1 MFLSYYGFREQ
12 PFGVTP
18 DPRYLY
24 QSAVHREALASLV
37 YGIETELGFTSLIAE
52 PGMGKTT
59 LLYYL
64 LSRYRANARTAFVFE
79 TQCNS
84 RELLQHVFAELEISA
99 NTNDPVILRNRFKEF
114 LVMQARARK
123 RVLIIFDE
131 AQNLSNQVLETVRLL
146 SNFETSQAKL
156 LHILLT
162 GQPQLA
168 DKLARPELQQLRQRI
183 AMFTRLAP
191 FTLADTK
198 AYIEHRL
205 ATAGYSGPALFTA
218 DAYELITAETRGI
231 PREINRIC
239 FNALSLGCAL
249 QKKILDVQV
258 LREVTLDLQV
268 RADLRRFAA
277 SPTRQPAPGAA
288 PVEAEGE
295 DSQAWRFAPV
305 PRLGESSVAQAR
317 NPEARAHVAE
327 PLPPEARRE
336 LATEVPPIATREAAI
351 AENSTDAVVR
361 SYPPRRQFNVVPEGT
376 ANATAASAPRA
387 VTSEIGNHDR
397 VKTQTYGPSPLKR
410 AAGVEPVMRS
420 GAVAAPAAGRNMAG
434 PARSA
439 AASLASRAV
448 AVAPRDNFPKSAP
461 GAAVQGKWTGQP
473 ARVRR
478 SSSPG
483 LGGMPASTRFSLT
496 QLAALGVLCPSL
508 LGLLIYL
515 AAHYGWLAQA
525 LFFDR

>member
-1 MFLSYYGFREQ
+1 MFLSYYGLREQ

-84 RELLQHVFAELEISA
+84 RELLQHVFAEFEIST
-99 NTNDPVILRNRFKEF
+99 NTNDQVILRNRFKEF

-205 ATAGYSGPALFTA
+205 ATAGYSGPALFTP
-218 DAYELITAETRGI
+218 DGYELITAETRGI
-231 PREINRIC
+231 PREINRMC

-249 QKKILDVQV
+249 QKKILDAQV

-268 RADLRRFAA
+268 NSDLRRFAA
-277 SPTRQPAPGAA
+277 SPTRQPAPGVA
-288 PVEAEGE
+288 PVKAAGE
-295 DSQAWRFAPV
+295 DSQAWRYAPA
-305 PRLGESSVAQAR
+305 PQLGESRVAQAH
-317 NPEARAHVAE
+317 NPQAQAQAME
-327 PLPPEARRE
+327 PLPSEARRE
-336 LATEVPPIATREAAI
+336 SVAEVPPIATREAVV
-351 AENSTDAVVR
+351 AERSIGTESR
-361 SYPPRRQFNVVPEGT
+361 SYSPRREFEFVPEKTGNT
-376 ANATAASAPRA
+376 VFASTPQA
-387 VTSEIGNHDR
+387 VTSEIESHDR
-397 VKTQTYGPSPLKR
+397 LRIQAYGPGPLR
-410 AAGVEPVMRS
+410 RVAAVEPVTRG
-420 GAVAAPAAGRNMAG
+420 GAVAPPAAA
-434 PARSA
+434 PARSPA
-439 AASLASRAV
+439 VNVASRGV
-448 AVAPRDNFPKSAP
+448 GVAPSNHAPKSATAP
-461 GAAVQGKWTGQP
+461 AVQGKRTGQP

-478 SSSPG
+478 SSPG
-483 LGGMPASTRFSLT
+483 LGSMPASTRFSLA

-515 AAHYGWLAQA
+515 AAHFGWLAQA

>member
-1 MFLSYYGFREQ
+1 MFLSYYGLRDQ

-24 QSAVHREALASLV
+24 QSAAHREALASLV

-84 RELLQHVFAELEISA
+84 RELLQHVFAELEIRA
-99 NTNDPVILRNRFKEF
+99 NTNDQVILRNRFKEF

-131 AQNLSNQVLETVRLL
+131 AQNLNYQVLETVRLL

-168 DKLARPELQQLRQRI
+168 AKLARPELQQLRQRI

-191 FTLADTK
+191 FTLTDTK

-205 ATAGYSGPALFTA
+205 AIAGYSGPALFTA
-218 DAYELITAETRGI
+218 DAYELIAAETRGV
-231 PREINRIC
+231 PREINRMC

-249 QKKILDVQV
+249 QKKVLDAQV
-258 LREVTLDLQV
+258 LREVTLDLEV
-268 RADLRRFAA
+268 RSDLRRSAA

-288 PVEAEGE
+288 PVKAEGE
-295 DSQAWRFAPV
+295 DSQAWRFAPA
-305 PRLGESSVAQAR
+305 PHPGESRIAQAP
-317 NPEARAHVAE
+317 NPEAQAHAVE
-327 PLPPEARRE
+327 PLPSEARRE
-336 LATEVPPIATREAAI
+336 STAQVPPTATREAAV
-351 AENSTDAVVR
+351 AERFIDTGSK
-361 SYPPRRQFNVVPEGT
+361 SCPPRRQFDFVAEKTGNT
-376 ANATAASAPRA
+376 FFASTPQA
-387 VTSEIGNHDR
+387 VTSEMESHDR
-397 VKTQTYGPSPLKR
+397 LRIQTYGLAPVNRLTV
-410 AAGVEPVMRS
+410 VEPMTRG
-420 GAVAAPAAGRNMAG
+420 GAVAMPAAA
-434 PARSA
+434 PARSP
-439 AASLASRAV
+439 SVNSASRGV
-448 AVAPRDNFPKSAP
+448 EGTPRNNAPKSAP
-461 GAAVQGKWTGQP
+461 AAAVHGKWTGQP

-478 SSSPG
+478 SSPPG
-483 LGGMPASTRFSLT
+483 LGGMPASTRFSLA